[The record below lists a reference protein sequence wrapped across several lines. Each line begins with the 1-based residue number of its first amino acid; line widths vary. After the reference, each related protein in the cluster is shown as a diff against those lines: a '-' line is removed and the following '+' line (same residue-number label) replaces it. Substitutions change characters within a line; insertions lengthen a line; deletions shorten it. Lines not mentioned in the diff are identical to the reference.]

1 MVLKLGSLRPFQG
14 KRDPDEVKG
23 RHIPNPLLIYAPCS
37 PRDQREITSMVGA
50 ALVTLANSHLTV
62 LQFHKNI
69 LSLWYMVP
77 RGKELWGDWQSDHL
91 KLQA

>member
-1 MVLKLGSLRPFQG
+1 
-14 KRDPDEVKG
+14 
-23 RHIPNPLLIYAPCS
+23 
-37 PRDQREITSMVGA
+37 MVGA